1 MALTG
6 KVAVDFDY
14 YKDILGRVRDKAKDV
29 GFRKAYDDMLDA
41 LVTVHEE
48 GYKDPETGEPYQFKF
63 RRYPDLPKR
72 IKQLRNQNLS
82 SVEILKE
89 LRPTNW
95 KESLAGIDPRT
106 PVIYKDTL
114 SELKLMLQPFAD
126 AAGLA
131 ADFLPGFEKPPN
143 L

>member
-48 GYKDPETGEPYQFKF
+48 GYKDPETGDILTYLNK
-63 RRYPDLPKR
+63 
-72 IKQLRNQNLS
+72 LS
-82 SVEILKE
+82 SYVTKTYRVLK
-89 LRPTNW
+89 
-95 KESLAGIDPRT
+95 
-106 PVIYKDTL
+106 Y
-114 SELKLMLQPFAD
+114 
-126 AAGLA
+126 
-131 ADFLPGFEKPPN
+131 
-143 L
+143 